1 MFGTRMYAN
10 GTTAPSNA
18 LNDEHKRYYRGRN
31 YFNYGRKVYNTLR
44 YADLTPFEAVH
55 GVEGD
60 ILQFGSK
67 HNIRSYTLKS
77 PLQSDIFMKKV
88 YTQVDMKAILPKN
101 WDIIYQHPLIGDDVP
116 EDVYTSVKT
125 FSNLL
130 TVFTNT
136 VNSFTSSDTTVQSN
150 FLDFLFKS
158 LLFYEMI
165 FSDGSL
171 LSSLGYHVS
180 SYCKFDNISPLEDST
195 KSFDYNFQ
203 KMFHDF
209 ATDGVVFSYRGID
222 YDSSSYNELFDAVRF
237 DPSFKL
243 TVSSSSEVG
252 YAHVFNSL
260 MEFFGR
266 ISFVNQD
273 TSIYLP
279 VNLDVLFAYQISC
292 VNFFSRDE
300 IDNIFTAEKYH
311 QLLKSLVYSYA
322 SSQGESTSDLFF
334 EYNGTTLEYD
344 MTSSCVL
351 SFMFYLLSID
361 WAQDNHLFFS
371 FVYSIFGYQ
380 QNLRYGDYFTGSK
393 KSPMAVGDAYAQIEG
408 NYVTAIDTT
417 ISLLKARFYNA
428 INRVGRTFSSY
439 LGLMDG
445 KASPKDTEPRWLAT
459 INSRVSG
466 FEVENTAEKQGE
478 VVTLLKSS
486 DSKYV
491 YEVEV
496 GSPCIII
503 GIACFEIE
511 RVYSRTID
519 RFFFHRDRYDMFN
532 KFMQNIGDQAIITGE
547 RIASKYTSDED
558 AFGYTPRHMEYKQ
571 RYPIACGGFVQSGP
585 LSSYA
590 FITDNYVSGINNTVY
605 SPQSIN
611 SEYIRSSNAEL
622 DRFYSSLTG
631 YGLANYFHFIVVFDN
646 RCDAYRKMLK
656 APSIL

>member
-77 PLQSDIFMKKV
+77 PVQSDIFMKKV

-101 WDIIYQHPLIGDDVP
+101 WDIVYQHPLIGDDVP
-116 EDVYTSVKT
+116 DDAYTCST
-125 FSNLL
+125 NFYSSILTNLL
-130 TVFTNT
+130 DVLNNPPQS
-136 VNSFTSSDTTVQSN
+136 VASDDARR
-150 FLDFLFKS
+150 LDFFFKS
-158 LLFYEMI
+158 VLFFESI

-171 LSSLGYHVS
+171 LSSLGYHAS
-180 SYCKFDNISPLEDST
+180 SCILFDGNSSNDSYLY
-195 KSFDYNFQ
+195 SFDYLFQ
-203 KMFHDF
+203 RLFLDF
-209 ATDGVVFSYRGID
+209 ANNNVIFVYRGV
-222 YDSSSYNELFDAVRF
+222 SYEPGNYNDLFDAIRF
-237 DPSFKL
+237 DPTHTISL
-243 TVSSSSEVG
+243 SVDSDLESSEVITI
-252 YAHVFNSL
+252 FS
-260 MEFFGR
+260 EFFSR
-266 ISFVNQD
+266 ISFREYD
-273 TSIYLP
+273 LP
-279 VNLDVLFAYQISC
+279 LNIDVLIAYQLSC
-292 VNFFSRDE
+292 INFFSRDE

-311 QLLKSLVYSYA
+311 SLLKSYIVSMSEIAGDSYYSNMYF
-322 SSQGESTSDLFF
+322 D
-334 EYNGTTLEYD
+334 YNGTSLEYD
-344 MTSSCVL
+344 STSAHAL
-351 SFMFYLLSID
+351 DKIFYFFF
-361 WAQDNHLFFS
+361 QDPNSETSGILFSYLFS
-371 FVYSIFGYQ
+371 VFGYQ

-478 VVTLLKSS
+478 IVTLLKSS

-491 YEVEV
+491 YEIEV
-496 GSPCIII
+496 GAPCIII

-511 RVYSRTID
+511 RIYSKTVD
-519 RFFFHRDRYDMFN
+519 RFFFHKNRYDMFN
-532 KFMQNIGDQAIITGE
+532 KFMQNIGDQAIYTGE
-547 RIASKYTSDED
+547 RNAGKYTSEED

-571 RYPIACGGFVQSGP
+571 RYPIACGGYLQPGV
-585 LSSYA
+585 LNSYA
-590 FITDNYVSGINNTVY
+590 FITDNYIAGSNNFTY

-622 DRFYSSLTG
+622 DRFYSSLSG
-631 YGLANYFHFIVVFDN
+631 YGLGNYFHFIVVFDN